1 MPEPMTDIT
10 SSISRVRQG
19 NQVEEGA
26 IILSRACRDM
36 KDTNANSEG
45 PLFRRPHQS
54 RRKPTVCSCLSHGV
68 CRFKLSCIYSCCHT
82 KLPSIVP
89 DKHHPFAFA
98 RLSPVSELNCSTS
111 SRVQIHIPIA
121 TAHNNKNKFVDC
133 SFNTMC
139 NPNSSIANRRFRSAS
154 FQKGGTT
161 SLLTQRLMGS
171 LMSVTPTLGT
181 SKKDIPKLE
190 YRDYSVSATKVV
202 RDDDPFELEFS
213 TSLDGLNGSNGF
225 ADRVPYSYSAIS
237 GYLEEPSTEDHLQQ
251 SGFEASSV
259 PPLVGRKTKAK
270 RKRKPQQPGLTAK
283 VRRPFKP

>member
-1 MPEPMTDIT
+1 MSRHERHQRELRWPTFSSPT
-10 SSISRVRQG
+10 SIKTKTNRLLVSIARCLPGCASSYLAFTPVATGNFRRSSRT
-19 NQVEEGA
+19 N
-26 IILSRACRDM
+26 IILLHSLGCRQSVNC
-36 KDTNANSEG
+36 TA
-45 PLFRRPHQS
+45 PLLP
-54 RRKPTVCSCLSHGV
+54 G
-68 CRFKLSCIYSCCHT
+68 CRFL
-82 KLPSIVP
+82 
-89 DKHHPFAFA
+89 FQ
-98 RLSPVSELNCSTS
+98 SPQT
-111 SRVQIHIPIA
+111 
-121 TAHNNKNKFVDC
+121 HNNKNKFVDS